1 VQIRRYGKIQRLSK
15 YGFYPNG
22 EDFRRTKMFEKFGEF
37 SSSDEIN
44 ELAENLYAPCLVG
57 AFM

>member
-1 VQIRRYGKIQRLSK
+1 
-15 YGFYPNG
+15 
-22 EDFRRTKMFEKFGEF
+22 MFEKFGEF